1 MELHMPSGNIPIWPV
16 PVYTPCFVYE
26 RAVAT
31 AVTSLSFRRS
41 FVSVVCGSVPVLTLC
56 EIARAFVAMVTF
68 TVNILYSCK
77 IYSL

>member
-41 FVSVVCGSVPVLTLC
+41 FVS
-56 EIARAFVAMVTF
+56 R
-68 TVNILYSCK
+68 TVECRLH
-77 IYSL
+77 